1 MTHFLSSSTESE
13 ALRIGDPFGLDSRF
27 HGNDKG
33 RYGNDKR
40 NENNDRRIKHNNKES
55 DGVSPLVFFILIFE
69 MASSSKQA
77 PRYSAVLK

>member
-1 MTHFLSSSTESE
+1 MTHPLSSSTESE

-27 HGNDKG
+27 HGNG
-33 RYGNDKR
+33 GR